1 MPNNKVRFL
10 KDYDLIKEKI
20 IYVKDRDILGYDSS
34 NTNAFL
40 FRYWKLKR
48 FGISDNFI
56 VMDDD
61 YFIGKKLKK
70 KDFFYVKN
78 GKVVPAIVTSNF
90 IRIYKNLAQKG
101 YEIYKKKATK
111 NKYAQNFDSFNYSIY
126 LTYLFLFKIFQ
137 NTLKDYMY
145 IPKFTHNAI
154 PVNVNELREIYNL
167 VYFSEYKSATLDSLY
182 RHIGYIQFQLI
193 IQSYSFIKYNKKIR
207 HISNTYIKMNNSV
220 LANYRYSLFCIN
232 TGDYK
237 YSYLNYFKA
246 KIVMEYL
253 FPITTP
259 YEIPDYSL
267 SNLSFNITKSM
278 EKQINTLKEN
288 ITLIKFIQYWFF

>member
-90 IRIYKNLAQKG
+90 IR
-101 YEIYKKKATK
+101 
-111 NKYAQNFDSFNYSIY
+111 
-126 LTYLFLFKIFQ
+126 
-137 NTLKDYMY
+137 
-145 IPKFTHNAI
+145 
-154 PVNVNELREIYNL
+154 
-167 VYFSEYKSATLDSLY
+167 
-182 RHIGYIQFQLI
+182 
-193 IQSYSFIKYNKKIR
+193 FIKI
-207 HISNTYIKMNNSV
+207 
-220 LANYRYSLFCIN
+220 
-232 TGDYK
+232 
-237 YSYLNYFKA
+237 
-246 KIVMEYL
+246 
-253 FPITTP
+253 
-259 YEIPDYSL
+259 
-267 SNLSFNITKSM
+267 
-278 EKQINTLKEN
+278 
-288 ITLIKFIQYWFF
+288 